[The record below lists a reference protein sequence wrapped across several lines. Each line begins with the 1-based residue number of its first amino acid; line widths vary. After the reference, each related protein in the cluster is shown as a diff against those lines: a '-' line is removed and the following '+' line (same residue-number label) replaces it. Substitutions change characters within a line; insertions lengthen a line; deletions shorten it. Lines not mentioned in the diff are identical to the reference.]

1 VIMKKT
7 ILGLLLTVCAWGLTA
22 NAVQRPASGA
32 CDRECLRGK
41 VTQLLYAFLKHDVN
55 GLPVANTVRVTED
68 AVEKP
73 LANVGLIKTVT
84 RLRGFRQDIIDER
97 AGVAGADVV
106 AEESGAPVM
115 LVIRLKVVSD
125 KLTEIELVATRS
137 VAEGLIFNIDGLS
150 TPSEEMNYAPRPEQ
164 LPTRDDAIKAAL
176 RYPEGLNAAKT
187 FADVNAPFTAD
198 AYRYENGQVM
208 AGPKCTF
215 APGCQNISTQSL
227 AIFNRLGDVQTRVVA
242 VDERMG
248 IVWLRMA
255 WGVRQRGGDQL
266 TVWETFKVYDG
277 RIHAVEAFMRI
288 LPVEKRN
295 GGWQ

>member
-1 VIMKKT
+1 MTMKHKT
-7 ILGLLLTVCAWGLTA
+7 IAGLLLAVCLWGGTA
-22 NAVQRPASGA
+22 NALQTATA

-41 VTQLLYAFLKHDVN
+41 VTQLLYAFLKHDVS
-55 GLPVANTVRVTED
+55 GLPVSDNVRVTED

-73 LANVGLIKTVT
+73 LAKVGLVNTVT

-106 AEESGAPVM
+106 VEESGAPVL
-115 LVIRLKVVSD
+115 LVVRLKVVAD
-125 KLTEIELVATRS
+125 KLTEVELVATRS
-137 VAEGLIFNIDGLS
+137 SAEGLIFNIDGLS
-150 TPSEEMNYAPRPEQ
+150 APSEVMNYAPRPEQ
-164 LPTRDDAIKAAL
+164 LSTRDEAIKAAL
-176 RYPEGLNAAKT
+176 YYPAGLNAAKT
-187 FADVNAPFTAD
+187 FADVNAPFAAD

-208 AGPKCTF
+208 AGPACKF

-255 WGVRQRGGDQL
+255 WGVRERGGDQL

-277 RIHAVEAFMRI
+277 KIHAVEAFMRI
-288 LPVEKRN
+288 LPIEKRN
-295 GGWQ
+295 GGWE

>member
-1 VIMKKT
+1 MTMKNKT
-7 ILGLLLTVCAWGLTA
+7 ILGLLLAVWVWDITA
-22 NAVQRPASGA
+22 NAAQTATP

-41 VTQLLYAFLKHDVN
+41 VTQLLHSFLKHDVS
-55 GLPVANTVRVTED
+55 GLPVADTLRVTED

-73 LANVGLIKTVT
+73 LAKVGLVNTVT
-84 RLRGFRQDIIDER
+84 RVRGFRQDIIDER

-106 AEESGAPVM
+106 VEESGAPVL
-115 LVIRLKVVSD
+115 LVVRLKVVAD
-125 KLTEIELVATRS
+125 KLTEVELVATRS
-137 VAEGLIFNIDGLS
+137 RAEGLIFNIDGLS
-150 TPSEEMNYAPRPEQ
+150 APSEVTNYAPRPEQ
-164 LPTRDDAIKAAL
+164 LSTRDEAIKAAL
-176 RYPEGLNAAKT
+176 HYPAGLNAAKT
-187 FADVNAPFTAD
+187 FADVNAPFAAD
-198 AYRYENGQVM
+198 AYRYENGQLM
-208 AGPKCTF
+208 AGPDCKF

-255 WGVRQRGGDQL
+255 WGVRERGGDQL

-277 RIHAVEAFMRI
+277 KIHAVEAFMRI

-295 GGWQ
+295 GGWE